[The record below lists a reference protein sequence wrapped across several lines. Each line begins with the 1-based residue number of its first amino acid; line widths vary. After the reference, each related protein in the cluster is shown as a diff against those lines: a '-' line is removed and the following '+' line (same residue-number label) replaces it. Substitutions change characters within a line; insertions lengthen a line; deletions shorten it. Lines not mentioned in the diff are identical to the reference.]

1 MRTQPNLSAAEEG
14 RTVYLDYAATN
25 PAAPHVVAEMN
36 RYLGLDGVFGN
47 PSSRSHQFGWEA
59 EQAVEQARKQV
70 AELIGASPTEIYWT
84 SGATES
90 INLAIKG
97 VAYANA
103 DGKRH
108 IVTSSLE
115 HKAVID
121 TCLQLASKGYRIT
134 FLKPNA
140 QGIISPEIVQ
150 DALTE
155 DTLLVSLMHINN
167 EVGTITDISA
177 ISEITCARGIVF
189 HVDAAQSAARLT
201 INAREIKADL
211 ISLSAHKM
219 YGPKGVGALFVRGRR
234 HFPIEP
240 QMHGGD
246 QERGI
251 RSGTLPT
258 HQIVGMGAAAQLA
271 NEFRHQ
277 DMQAAVA
284 LDTTLRSRLDA
295 IEHSFFNGNQ
305 EHRIA
310 GILNVGFTG
319 VESESLMMALP
330 NIAFSSG
337 SACTSSHIESSHVLD
352 SLGVPEKIAN
362 CSVRFSL
369 GRYTTEAEIEF
380 AALHIAEAVNMLR
393 QLSTSWEEQRP
404 SKKKFKVPSEIRHAT
419 SA

>member
-1 MRTQPNLSAAEEG
+1 MRRQPNLSAARG
-14 RTVYLDYAATN
+14 KTVYLDYAATN
-25 PAAPHVVAEMN
+25 PVAPQVAAEMN
-36 RYLGLDGVFGN
+36 RYLGLDGIFGN
-47 PSSRSHQFGWEA
+47 PSSRSHHFGQEA
-59 EQAVEQARKQV
+59 EQAVEHAREQV
-70 AELIGASPTEIYWT
+70 AELISASPREVYWT

-103 DGKRH
+103 DDKRH

-121 TCLQLASKGYRIT
+121 TCIQLADKGFRIT

-140 QGIISPEIVQ
+140 QGMICPETVQ

-155 DTLLVSLMHINN
+155 DTSLVSLMHINN
-167 EVGTITDISA
+167 EVGTITDIKS
-177 ISEITCARGIVF
+177 ISEITHARGIAF
-189 HVDAAQSAARLT
+189 HVDAAQSTARLPIDT
-201 INAREIKADL
+201 REIRADL

-219 YGPKGVGALFVRGRR
+219 YGPKGVGALFIRGKRS
-234 HFPIEP
+234 FPIEQ
-240 QMHGGD
+240 QMHGGN

-258 HQIVGMGAAAQLA
+258 HQIAGMGAAAQLA
-271 NEFRHQ
+271 NEHRDH
-277 DMQAAVA
+277 DMQVAAA
-284 LDTTLRSRLDA
+284 LDAALRSRLDA

-305 EHRIA
+305 DNRIA
-310 GILNVGFTG
+310 GILNVGFAEVT
-319 VESESLMMALP
+319 SESLMMSLP

-337 SACTSSHIESSHVLD
+337 SACTSSHIESSHVLR
-352 SLGVPEKIAN
+352 SLGVSEGLAN

-369 GRYTTEAEIEF
+369 GRYTNEAEIDF
-380 AALHIAEAVNMLR
+380 AATHIAKSVSMLR
-393 QLSTSWEEQRP
+393 QLSTSRARQRRP
-404 SKKKFKVPSEIRHAT
+404 KKRSIRVHSEIRRTA

>member
-1 MRTQPNLSAAEEG
+1 MRTQPNLSAVEG
-14 RTVYLDYAATN
+14 KTVYLDYAATN
-25 PAAPHVVAEMN
+25 PVAPQVVAEMN
-36 RYLGLDGVFGN
+36 RYLGLDGMFGN
-47 PSSRSHQFGWEA
+47 PSSRSHRFGRDA
-59 EQAVEQARKQV
+59 EQAVEHARKQV
-70 AELIGASPTEIYWT
+70 AELITASPREVYWT

-97 VAYANA
+97 VAYANT

-121 TCLQLASKGYRIT
+121 TCLQLADKGYRVT
-134 FLKPNA
+134 FLKPNS
-140 QGIISPEIVQ
+140 QGMICPELVQ

-155 DTLLVSLMHINN
+155 DTFLVSLMHINN

-177 ISEITCARGIVF
+177 ISDITRAKGIVF
-189 HVDAAQSAARLT
+189 HVDAAQSVARLPVST
-201 INAREIKADL
+201 REIKADL

-219 YGPKGVGALFVRGRR
+219 YGPKGVGALFVRGSRD
-234 HFPIEP
+234 FPIEP

-246 QERGI
+246 QERGV

-271 NEFRHQ
+271 NECRHQ
-277 DMQAAVA
+277 DMQVVVA
-284 LDTTLRSRLDA
+284 LDAALRSRLDA
-295 IEHSFFNGNQ
+295 IEYSFFNGNQ

-310 GILNVGFTG
+310 GILNVGFSG
-319 VESESLMMALP
+319 VENESLMMSLP

-337 SACTSSHIESSHVLD
+337 SACTSSHIESSHVLG
-352 SLGVPEKIAN
+352 SLGVPEQLAN
-362 CSVRFSL
+362 CSVRLSL
-369 GRYTTEAEIEF
+369 GRYTNEAEVDC
-380 AALHIAEAVNMLR
+380 AASHIAEAVNMLR
-393 QLSTSWEEQRP
+393 QLSTSWEKQP
-404 SKKKFKVPSEIRHAT
+404 LSKKKFKVPGEIRHAA

>member
-1 MRTQPNLSAAEEG
+1 MQLKPSAAEG
-14 RTVYLDYAATN
+14 STVYLDYAATN
-25 PAAPHVVAEMN
+25 PVAPQVVAEMN
-36 RYLGLDGVFGN
+36 CYLGLDGVFGN
-47 PSSRSHQFGWEA
+47 PSSRSHRFGWEA
-59 EQAVEQARKQV
+59 EQAVEHARKQV
-70 AELIGASPTEIYWT
+70 AQLIGASPREVYWT

-97 VAYANA
+97 VAHANS

-115 HKAVID
+115 HKAVMD
-121 TCLQLASKGYRIT
+121 TCLQLADKGYRIT
-134 FLKPNA
+134 FLTPNS
-140 QGIISPEIVQ
+140 QGMICPEMVQ

-167 EVGTITDISA
+167 EVGTITDIGA
-177 ISEITCARGIVF
+177 ISEITRARGIVF
-189 HVDAAQSAARLT
+189 HVDAAQSAARLPIDT
-201 INAREIKADL
+201 REIRADL

-234 HFPIEP
+234 HFSIEP
-240 QMHGGD
+240 QMHGGN
-246 QERGI
+246 QEQGV

-271 NEFRHQ
+271 SECRHQ
-277 DMQAAVA
+277 EMQGIMA
-284 LDTTLRSRLDA
+284 LDTALRSRLDA
-295 IEHSFFNGNQ
+295 IDHSFLNGNQ

-310 GILNVGFTG
+310 GIVNVGFAG
-319 VESESLMMALP
+319 VESESLIMSLP

-337 SACTSSHIESSHVLD
+337 SACTSSHIESSHVLR
-352 SLGVPEKIAN
+352 SLGVPEQFAN

-369 GRYTTEAEIEF
+369 GKYTNRAEIDF
-380 AALHIAEAVNMLR
+380 AASHIAEAVKMLR
-393 QLSTSWEEQRP
+393 QLSTSWERQRP
-404 SKKKFKVPSEIRHAT
+404 PKKNLSIPSEVRHGA